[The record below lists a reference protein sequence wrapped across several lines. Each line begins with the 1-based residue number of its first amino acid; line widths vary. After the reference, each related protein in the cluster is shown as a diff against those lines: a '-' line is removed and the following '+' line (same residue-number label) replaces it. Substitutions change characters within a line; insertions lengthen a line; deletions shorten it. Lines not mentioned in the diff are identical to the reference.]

1 LIIVA
6 CERLARSRIGA
17 GEKTGEKPVYV
28 LPTGSTIG
36 LSPVGDSKN
45 EHQNRAFLN
54 LTDETIVSDAIAPKP
69 GQAATQGSA
78 EPVGVLIAGYS
89 VP

>member
-6 CERLARSRIGA
+6 CETLARSRIGA

-28 LPTGSTIG
+28 LRTGSTIG

-45 EHQNRAFLN
+45 EHHNLAFMN
-54 LTDETIVSDAIAPKP
+54 LADQTIVSDAIAPKP
-69 GQAATQGSA
+69 
-78 EPVGVLIAGYS
+78 
-89 VP
+89 